1 MPFFVAKQASNAMP
15 RESGTTVRRSLPIT
29 ALSCA
34 QKQNP
39 YLHTQI
45 GVSEFNLDDDL
56 LSHGETPHYHR
67 RCIVSL
73 LSSGWDQ
80 VVPMLYGRQEI
91 RVPNRLSTLQQIG
104 YAIVCVFVRTFG
116 SLRLHTP
123 QSGAFSLF
131 SSKHANCLGVIWSS
145 LTGN

>member
-1 MPFFVAKQASNAMP
+1 MLF
-15 RESGTTVRRSLPIT
+15 RG
-29 ALSCA
+29 

-39 YLHTQI
+39 YLHAQI
-45 GVSEFNLDDDL
+45 GVLEFNLDDDL

-104 YAIVCVFVRTFG
+104 YAIVCAAFVNGCELSVHCVFTHRNLALKRKLLGCYMVKPHG
-116 SLRLHTP
+116 QLVLVSSTP
-123 QSGAFSLF
+123 HSAYTPNLST
-131 SSKHANCLGVIWSS
+131 S
-145 LTGN
+145 

>member
-1 MPFFVAKQASNAMP
+1 MQI
-15 RESGTTVRRSLPIT
+15 RRF
-29 ALSCA
+29 CYA

-39 YLHTQI
+39 CLREQT

-91 RVPNRLSTLQQIG
+91 RVLSRDQVASLQQIG
-104 YAIVCVFVRTFG
+104 YVIDR
-116 SLRLHTP
+116 
-123 QSGAFSLF
+123 
-131 SSKHANCLGVIWSS
+131 GV
-145 LTGN
+145 L

>member
-1 MPFFVAKQASNAMP
+1 MNVRNRETRLLLQGHCRISENIALDGLAFGDFF
-15 RESGTTVRRSLPIT
+15 R
-29 ALSCA
+29 A

-39 YLHTQI
+39 CLREQTGI
-45 GVSEFNLDDDL
+45 LEFNLDDDL

-91 RVPNRLSTLQQIG
+91 R
-104 YAIVCVFVRTFG
+104 
-116 SLRLHTP
+116 
-123 QSGAFSLF
+123 
-131 SSKHANCLGVIWSS
+131 
-145 LTGN
+145 

>member
-1 MPFFVAKQASNAMP
+1 M
-15 RESGTTVRRSLPIT
+15 
-29 ALSCA
+29 
-34 QKQNP
+34 
-39 YLHTQI
+39 
-45 GVSEFNLDDDL
+45 NLDDDL

-91 RVPNRLSTLQQIG
+91 LLPECPDGQPSEFG
-104 YAIVCVFVRTFG
+104 YAIFAKLLCKARIFG
-116 SLRLHTP
+116 SFVFTT
-123 QSGAFSLF
+123 AICV
-131 SSKHANCLGVIWSS
+131 ADCLGVIWSS